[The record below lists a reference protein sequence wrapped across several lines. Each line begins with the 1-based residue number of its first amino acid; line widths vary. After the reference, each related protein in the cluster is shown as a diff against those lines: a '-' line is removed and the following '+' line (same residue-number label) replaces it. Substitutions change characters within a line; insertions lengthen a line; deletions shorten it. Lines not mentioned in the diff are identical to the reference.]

1 MTNTIVESPAY
12 GQNYLR
18 FENYTIG
25 WICALPVEA
34 ECALYMLDV
43 RHRGIF
49 PFVHGDD
56 NQYEAGKIAGH
67 NVVIASLPKKSI
79 GSVSVA
85 TLASQMRQSFRN
97 LRYGLMVGI
106 GAGVP
111 GRALKPDIRLGDVI
125 VASSSDQSIGPVGVI
140 GYELGAETVDGFI
153 RKGWQPETHRR
164 LRTAIDSI
172 ERDAEI
178 DDFYDLIQHLDSL
191 QKRRN
196 GHKFLYPGMDKDKL
210 YVGDYTDD
218 LVERLPRPSQD
229 PVVHYGLVASGD
241 KIIKNAALRD
251 RLRDKYGIICFE
263 MEAAGLMPI
272 MPVAVIRGV
281 SDYADSHKN
290 DGWHYYAAAT
300 AAAYAKSLLLKI
312 GPEQPPSINGY
323 AGQRG
328 SRDG

>member
-1 MTNTIVESPAY
+1 MTNTIAESPAY

-18 FENYTIG
+18 FEAYTIG

-164 LRTAIDSI
+164 LRNAIESL
-172 ERDAEI
+172 ERDAQI
-178 DDFYDLIQHLDSL
+178 DDVYDFIQHLDSL
-191 QKRRN
+191 RERRN

-218 LVERLPRPSQD
+218 LVERPPRKSPE

-251 RLRDKYGIICFE
+251 RLRDQYGIICFE
-263 MEAAGLMPI
+263 MEAAGLMTI

-312 GPEQPPSINGY
+312 GPEQPPSISG
-323 AGQRG
+323 
-328 SRDG
+328 